1 MWGGQ
6 VKDWR
11 KGDESVDHVRHQIAL
26 GYIASPLSQNT
37 AALTVSPIAELGKV
51 RLKKFRE
58 VRRDAPGHTA
68 TLLVADMEL
77 SFTSVGPQGFLPCY
91 GMHSIELN
99 FKQVPDGY
107 PVHFL
112 D

>member
-1 MWGGQ
+1 M
-6 VKDWR
+6 
-11 KGDESVDHVRHQIAL
+11 DHVRSQIAL
-26 GYIASPLSQNT
+26 GYIASPPSQNT
-37 AALTVSPIAELGKV
+37 AALTVSPIAELGKA

-58 VRRDAPGHTA
+58 VTQLHGP
-68 TLLVADMEL
+68 VADMEL
-77 SFTSVGPQGFLPCY
+77 SFSSVGPRGFLPFR

-99 FKQVPDGY
+99 FKQVLGGC

>member
-1 MWGGQ
+1 MGRAGQ
-6 VKDWR
+6 GWR

-26 GYIASPLSQNT
+26 GYIASPPSQNT

-51 RLKKFRE
+51 RLKKFRD
-58 VRRDAPGHTA
+58 VTQLHGP
-68 TLLVADMEL
+68 VADREL
-77 SFTSVGPQGFLPCY
+77 SLSSVGLRGFLPFR

-99 FKQVPDGY
+99 FKQVLDGY
-107 PVHFL
+107 PAHFL